1 MLKQTAFNQKDS
13 LTTGPK
19 MSKGTRQTSLT
30 QCLWTAWGERTA
42 ECGQAYVLSLNSM
55 SYCFHWRQNAGPDGP
70 CWDPLGY
77 FLCFLI
83 LKKFWSSL
91 FQKITNFDFGT
102 EHQQFRTVFTDVSQ
116 ARRTAHYH
124 KRWAPTQKK
133 TKHWHR
139 EIIRGKYLKLNPA
152 AGERQG
158 CCCSRPSCP
167 TSREA
172 QHVFPTGMCI
182 QSTHVHTTHTYIYGW
197 TDRSQRDT
205 RSTHTNT
212 RHLICS
218 HTQNWPLETSKAIL
232 APAHFTYLLSR
243 PAWSLLTLT
252 RSPTHPHS
260 FQWLHRTPPYTH
272 RE

>member
-1 MLKQTAFNQKDS
+1 MSVDSMRGTDCRMWPGLCAVLKQHVLLPPLK
-13 LTTGPK
+13 
-19 MSKGTRQTSLT
+19 
-30 QCLWTAWGERTA
+30 A
-42 ECGQAYVLSLNSM
+42 ECWARWTLLRSSWVFLMLSNLEKVL
-55 SYCFHWRQNAGPDGP
+55 
-70 CWDPLGY
+70 
-77 FLCFLI
+77 
-83 LKKFWSSL
+83 KFIVS
-91 FQKITNFDFGT
+91 NFDSGT

-139 EIIRGKYLKLNPA
+139 EIVRGKYLKLNPA
-152 AGERQG
+152 AGERRS
-158 CCCSRPSCP
+158 CCYSRPSGP
-167 TSREA
+167 TNGEA

-212 RHLICS
+212 RGLICS

-243 PAWSLLTLT
+243 PAWSLLTPT